1 MTIKEIAELAGVS
14 ISTVSKIVNNK
25 DQYINPA
32 TRERVLRIVKEY
44 NYTPY
49 GMVKNLSA
57 SRTFLLGVLMNKA
70 PSSVRLINGITQ
82 AAQDRGYS
90 ILLLY
95 SNEDPQLELKHITA
109 LCKNRVDGVIWQ
121 PVSPESRQQ
130 AHHFSDQGIS
140 VCTVGSGPAD
150 SSFAIDFAGLSR
162 AMTQKL
168 IDRRHTKI
176 ACLFDMT
183 SGRAPSMLDGYK
195 RCLFDNQIPFE
206 RSLQLASGD
215 GDSFRKLL
223 ESGATGVICSHLS
236 DALSVFR
243 QLQTLHYDIPDD
255 FSIVSLKDEPGDRSS
270 MVRVS
275 GPTVPYF
282 EFGSYV
288 CERLIGILEG
298 TSRPAGPEDRLFRP
312 DACFDCEDSI
322 GVPPFL
328 RVRKIV
334 VIGSINT
341 DFTFSVE
348 HIPQSGKTST
358 IRSAVTTPGGKG
370 VNQAVGAA
378 RLGRQVSLI
387 GEIGNDVYS
396 SDILRMLEDEH
407 IAAQGI
413 HKDMDQ
419 PTGTAYIYIENNGEG
434 AMSILPGANARLKPE
449 RILSQRSLFEKAGYC
464 LISTEIPLP
473 AAVCAARTAR
483 QYGVKTIVKPA
494 AVKSLP
500 DELYANTDILV
511 PNRREAAVLCPG
523 CGTPE
528 EQAEEFLRRGAGT
541 VIITLGGQGCYLRT
555 PAQSRYFPA
564 ADTVPVDT
572 TGGADAFISALASFL
587 TEGYDLERAIR
598 IATCAAGFCVARQ
611 GVAAALIDRNTL
623 ESYIRKT
630 EPELLE

>member
-32 TRERVLRIVKEY
+32 TRERVLKIVKEY

-49 GMVKNLSA
+49 GMVKNLST
-57 SRTFLLGVLMNKA
+57 SRTFLLGVLMNRA
-70 PSSVRLINGITQ
+70 PSSVRLVNGIMQTAQ
-82 AAQDRGYS
+82 AHGYS
-90 ILLLY
+90 ILLLD
-95 SNEDPQLELKHITA
+95 SNEDAQLELKHITT

-121 PVSPESRQQ
+121 PVCLESRQQ
-130 AHHFSDQGIS
+130 AHYFSEQGIS
-140 VCTVGSGPAD
+140 VCTINSGLTD
-150 SSFAIDFAGLSR
+150 SYAIDFAGLSY

-168 IDRRHTKI
+168 IDHRHSKI

-183 SGRAPSMLDGYK
+183 SNRTSSMLDGYK
-195 RCLFDNQIPFE
+195 RCLFDNQITFD

-215 GDSFRKLL
+215 DDSFRELL
-223 ESGATGVICSHLS
+223 ESGATCVICSHLP
-236 DALSVFR
+236 DALSVCR

-255 FSIVSLKDEPGDRSS
+255 FSIVSLKDDLRESDS
-270 MVRVS
+270 MTRIS
-275 GPTVPYF
+275 GPLVPYY
-282 EFGSYV
+282 EFGSHV
-288 CERLIGILEG
+288 CERLISTLED
-298 TSRPAGPEDRLFRP
+298 SALSEEPEDRLYRS
-312 DACFDCEDSI
+312 DADFDCADSI
-322 GVPPFL
+322 GLPPFL
-328 RVRKIV
+328 RAKKIV

-348 HIPQSGKTST
+348 HIPLSGKTTT
-358 IRSAVTTPGGKG
+358 IQSAVTTPGGKG
-370 VNQAVGAA
+370 VNQAIGAA

-396 SDILRMLEDEH
+396 SYIMRMLEDEH
-407 IAAQGI
+407 IATQGI
-413 HKDMDQ
+413 HKDMNQ

-434 AMSILPGANARLKPE
+434 AITILPGANARLQPE
-449 RILSQRSLFEKAGYC
+449 KIKSQQFLFEKAGYC
-464 LISTEIPLP
+464 LISTEIPLSV
-473 AAVCAARTAR
+473 AACAARTAR
-483 QYGVKTIVKPA
+483 QYNVKTIVKPA
-494 AVKSLP
+494 TVKALP

-523 CGTPE
+523 CETPE
-528 EQAEEFLRRGAGT
+528 TQAEELLRRGAGT
-541 VIITLGGQGCYLRT
+541 VIITLGSQGCYLRT
-555 PAQSRYFPA
+555 PTQSRYFPA

-587 TEGYDLERAIR
+587 IEGYDLERAIR

-611 GVAAALIDRNTL
+611 GVVAALIDRNTL